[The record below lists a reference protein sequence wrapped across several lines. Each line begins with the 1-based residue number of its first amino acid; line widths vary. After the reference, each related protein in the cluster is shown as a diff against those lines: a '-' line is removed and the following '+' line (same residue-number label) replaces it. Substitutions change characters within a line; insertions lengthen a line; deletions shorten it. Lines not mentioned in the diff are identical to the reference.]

1 MRESDAAAASIQP
14 AAPLRKL
21 RTALI
26 VTLLITAAVTAV
38 ASAGRVPAFQEN
50 GPVEI
55 AQLELWI
62 GAALFA
68 FILAVPQTRIS
79 DKAALALVGLA
90 AAAAA
95 AREIDAHILLNPE
108 TIGSLGVRYRID
120 WWLDADVAILRKL
133 AWASIA
139 TVGIAFVAAAIV
151 AARFHPIR
159 ALKRRSR
166 TIVYFGACAACLATG
181 FAFDD
186 LFRGVVELRTAQAIE
201 ESVEVL
207 APVFYLAGTNHL
219 AVAALVGRR
228 ARDHA
233 PQAIQPADTLTECK
247 PTSSQSPSS
256 TSTASASAS
265 HASTTTTRPA
275 SETASAHS

>member
-1 MRESDAAAASIQP
+1 MRNPDAAAASPQP
-14 AAPLRKL
+14 DSPYRLLRI
-21 RTALI
+21 ALI
-26 VTLLITAAVTAV
+26 VTLLVAAAVTAI
-38 ASAGRVPAFQEN
+38 ASAGRIPVFQEN

-68 FILAVPQTRIS
+68 FILAVPQRRIS
-79 DKAALALVGLA
+79 DKAALALVGIA

-120 WWLDADVAILRKL
+120 WWLDADVALLRKL
-133 AWASIA
+133 TWASIA
-139 TVGIAFVAAAIV
+139 TVGIAFVV
-151 AARFHPIR
+151 AATIAAHFHPIL
-159 ALKRRSR
+159 AAKRRSR
-166 TIVYFGACAACLATG
+166 TLVYFGACAACLAVG

-186 LFRGVVELRTAQAIE
+186 LLRGIVELGTAQAIE
-201 ESVEVL
+201 ESIETL
-207 APVFYLAGTNHL
+207 APVFYLAGVNHL
-219 AVAALVGRR
+219 AVAGLVGRR
-228 ARDHA
+228 ARHHA
-233 PQAIQPADTLTECK
+233 THSAKATGTLIECK

-256 TSTASASAS
+256 TSTASANAS
-265 HASTTTTRPA
+265 HGSTTTTRPA